1 MERPLTAGQLAHA
14 TGVPA
19 KPFATTSRS
28 ACYRCHGG
36 VAPGIGT
43 LPPRCPSALFIRRA
57 RALGLSLAK
66 LKELTAE
73 LDSGSV

>member
-1 MERPLTAGQLAHA
+1 MERPLTVGQLAHA

-36 VAPGIGT
+36 VAPGIGNT
-43 LPPRCPSALFIRRA
+43 PATMSIGSCSFAA
-57 RALGLSLAK
+57 R
-66 LKELTAE
+66 
-73 LDSGSV
+73 VP